1 MITAAQALVKVL
13 LAEGVSHVFCVPGES
28 FLAVLDALGE
38 VKDRIT
44 VVTCRHESG
53 AANMAAA
60 HGKLTGRPGICM
72 VTRGP
77 GATHA
82 SVGVHTARQDSA
94 PMILFVGQV
103 ARGHKGREAFQE
115 MDYPAFFGST
125 AKWVTD
131 IDDEHRIGELVS
143 HGFAI
148 ALEGRMGPVVIA
160 LPEDMLSQQVVDAPV
175 RPVTRMAAALP
186 PAIAGEI
193 ATRLRQ
199 AERPMIILGGS
210 GWDAGALAKLSGWIE
225 RARIPVALTFRRK
238 DLIDNDHPC
247 YAGDLGLGPN
257 PALISRIRDADLILA
272 LGTRLGDIATQG
284 YGLFKPDVT
293 AKTLIHIHP
302 DSAEIGRVWPCSI
315 GAAADVNLAAEALCL
330 IETGRNWSADADASH
345 AFFENFSTPLP
356 VTGTLNLS
364 EVFHHL
370 ADALPPDAVVTN
382 GAGNYAAWLHR
393 FYRHRRFGT
402 QLGPTSGAM
411 GFGLPAAIAA
421 RIAHPQREAVAVAGD
436 GCFLMTGQELATAM
450 QYGVKVL
457 VLVIDNGAL
466 ATIRMH
472 QERSY
477 PGHVVATDLVNP
489 DFVAFAHSF
498 GAWGKLVERT
508 EDFPAALAEAR
519 ARAGVALLHL
529 KTALRDIAPGKTL

>member
-1 MITAAQALVKVL
+1 
-13 LAEGVSHVFCVPGES
+13 
-28 FLAVLDALGE
+28 
-38 VKDRIT
+38 
-44 VVTCRHESG
+44 
-53 AANMAAA
+53 
-60 HGKLTGRPGICM
+60 
-72 VTRGP
+72 
-77 GATHA
+77 
-82 SVGVHTARQDSA
+82 
-94 PMILFVGQV
+94 MILFVGQV

-115 MDYPAFFGST
+115 MDYPALFGSV

-131 IDDEHRIGELVS
+131 IDDENRVSQLVS
-143 HGFAI
+143 HGFAV

-160 LPEDMLSQQVVDAPV
+160 LPEDMLSQAVADVPV
-175 RPVTRMAAALP
+175 RPVARMAAALT
-186 PAIAGEI
+186 PAIAADI
-193 ATRLRQ
+193 AERLRR
-199 AERPMIILGGS
+199 AERPVMILGGS
-210 GWDAGALAKLSGWIE
+210 GWNASTLAMLSDWIE

-257 PALISRIRDADLILA
+257 PALIGRIKDADLVLA

-284 YGLFKPDVT
+284 YSLFKTGDT

-302 DSAEIGRVWPCSI
+302 DANEIGRVWPCAL
-315 GAAADVNLAAEALCL
+315 GAAADVNEAAKALCA
-330 IETGRNWSADADASH
+330 IENGRNWRADADAAH
-345 AFFENFSTPLP
+345 ASFEDFTAPVP

-364 EVFHHL
+364 EVFRHL
-370 ADALPPDAVVTN
+370 ADALPPDAIITN

-421 RIAHPQREAVAVAGD
+421 KIAHPEREAVAVAGD

-489 DFVAFAHSF
+489 DFVAFAKSF
-498 GAWGKLVERT
+498 GAWGRLVERT
-508 EDFPAALAEAR
+508 EDFSAALAEAR
-519 ARAGVALLHL
+519 AQVGVALLHL
-529 KTALRDIAPGKTL
+529 KTSLRDIAPGKTL